1 MDLRRI
7 AAAGA
12 SVLLAAGA
20 LAACRAPAEEVPP
33 LPSGV
38 TSSAFDE
45 GGAIPVRFTCDG
57 EDVSPPLSWVPF
69 DLPAEAIAVLVT
81 DPDAGDF
88 VHWVVGPLPM
98 STTSLPEGA
107 SADPELPQGVND
119 FGEVG
124 WGGPCPPSGTHRY
137 EFTVVSLATAPAE
150 PITAQAV
157 RSAQDVQGGTLT
169 ATYTRP

>member
-1 MDLRRI
+1 MRRGPVGAVGAVALGCAI
-7 AAAGA
+7 GLAGCGA
-12 SVLLAAGA
+12 SAETAA
-20 LAACRAPAEEVPP
+20 P

-57 EDVSPPLSWVPF
+57 EDVSPPLSWEAF
-69 DLPAEAIAVLVT
+69 DLPAEAIAVVVT
-81 DPDAGDF
+81 DPDAGGF

-107 SADPELPQGVND
+107 SADPDLPQGVND
-119 FGEVG
+119 FGDTG
-124 WGGPCPPSGTHRY
+124 WGGPCPPSGTHHY
-137 EFTVVSLATAPAE
+137 AFTVVSLPTAPPE

-157 RSAQDVQGGTLT
+157 LGAQDVQGGTLT
-169 ATYTRP
+169 GTYTRP

>member
-1 MDLRRI
+1 MRHGS
-7 AAAGA
+7 AGA
-12 SVLLAAGA
+12 PAAVLGCAIALTGCASPGDTAA
-20 LAACRAPAEEVPP
+20 PP

-57 EDVSPPLSWVPF
+57 EDVSPPLSWEAF
-69 DLPAEAIAVLVT
+69 DLPAAAIAVVVT
-81 DPDAGDF
+81 DPDAGGF

-107 SADPELPQGVND
+107 SADPDLPQGAND
-119 FGEVG
+119 FGDVG
-124 WGGPCPPSGTHRY
+124 WGGPCPPSGTHHY
-137 EFTVVSLATAPAE
+137 VFTVVSLSSTPPE

-157 RSAQDVQGGTLT
+157 LAAQDVQGGTLT